1 MFSNQ
6 VLSYKVNTYNIV
18 PIMEL
23 GETIEHGIQ
32 LHCWVN
38 KKG

>member
-6 VLSYKVNTYNIV
+6 VLSYRVNNYNTV
-18 PIMEL
+18 TIMEL
-23 GETIEHGIQ
+23 GETIEHSIQ